1 MSQELWRDVI
11 LLHYIVVW
19 LSYFMMTPSNWNVSL
34 QALCAGNSPVTGE
47 CPSQRPV
54 TRSFDIFFELHL
66 NIRLS
71 KQSRCQWFE
80 TPLRS
85 LWRHS
90 NVTHIL
96 QGCRTSRIS
105 YCSWTIVW
113 FLQCQWS
120 NPGGSVQINHIM
132 VTSSNGNIFRVIDL
146 LCGEFT
152 GHRGITHTKA
162 SDAEHKFSLICAWTN
177 SWAHNGDTGDLR
189 RHRTDH
195 DVAVMWIR

>member
-1 MSQELWRDVI
+1 MSQELWRDLI
-11 LLHYIVVW
+11 LLHYILVW
-19 LSYFMMTPSNWNVSL
+19 WSYFMMTPSNWNVAL

-47 CPSQRPV
+47 FPSQRPV

-71 KQSRCQWFE
+71 KQSRRQWFE

-96 QGCRTSRIS
+96 QGYRTSGIP

-113 FLQCQWS
+113 LLQCQWS
-120 NPGGSVQINHIM
+120 NPRGGVQINHIM
-132 VTSSNGNIFRVIDL
+132 MTSSNWNIFRVTCL
-146 LCGEFT
+146 LWYHRSQVNSPQKGSDVEFWSFLWSAPEKT
-152 GHRGITHTKA
+152 VEQTMETPVIW
-162 SDAEHKFSLICAWTN
+162 DAIALIMTSL
-177 SWAHNGDTGDLR
+177 
-189 RHRTDH
+189 
-195 DVAVMWIR
+195 